1 MANDK
6 NPIAIPEIVFRE
18 EFDDWAI
25 LFDPDSGDTF
35 GVNPVSVF
43 IWKLLDGS
51 HNEKNILKKL
61 RENCT
66 NVSEEAENEIKEF
79 IDDLVER
86 GFVGYGTRPRDK
98 KLVIDDKKLTYEKP
112 TLILLGASH
121 SGASG
126 SSDNAEPEE
135 SAMCDVGQSAGYL
148 CGLGFSP
155 ALLCGEGA
163 GDEG

>member
-1 MANDK
+1 LANEK
-6 NPIAIPEIVFRE
+6 NLIANPEIVFRE

-51 HNEKNILKKL
+51 HNERDILGKL

-66 NVSEEAENEIKEF
+66 NVPEEAESEIKEF
-79 IDDLVER
+79 LDDLVER
-86 GFVGYGTRPRDK
+86 GFAGYETTVGENI
-98 KLVIDDKKLTYEKP
+98 VIEDKKLTYEKP

-121 SGASG
+121 SGTSG